1 MGLFDGYRVIAHC
14 MDVGF
19 KLDPCIPV
27 RHSDFTSEK
36 VWWLI
41 AKGELN
47 EYLSFRI
54 YPLTLEHCIHTSY
67 NMSEEPL
74 KPFKHS

>member
-1 MGLFDGYRVIAHC
+1 MIAHC

-27 RHSDFTSEK
+27 RHSDFASEK

-54 YPLTLEHCIHTSY
+54 YPLALEH
-67 NMSEEPL
+67 
-74 KPFKHS
+74 